1 MGCSEIVAIILA
13 AGYSKRMHGF
23 KPLLDLGG
31 RPVIAR
37 IITTFIVAGI
47 YDVRVVTGYNREELI
62 PVLKNLGVK
71 AVHND
76 RFDSGMFS
84 SIQTGVNSLEPEVK
98 AFFILPADI
107 PLVRPRTIR
116 RLAENYMGNQGKILI
131 PCYRDRKGHPPLIA
145 SSFRKIIMGYT
156 GDKGLKE
163 ALRPAEDNI
172 MPIPVED
179 ENILFDMDS
188 LADYRELQ
196 KRWEQNF
203 PSNININQISPHTTR

>member
-13 AGYSKRMHGF
+13 AGHSKRMHEF

-47 YDVRVVTGYNREELI
+47 YDIRVVTGYNHEELI

-71 AVHND
+71 SVHND
-76 RFDSGMFS
+76 RFGCGMFS
-84 SIQTGVNSLEPEVK
+84 SIQTGVNSLEPQVK
-98 AFFILPADI
+98 AFFVLPADI
-107 PLVRPRTIR
+107 PLVRPHTIR
-116 RLAENYMGNQGKILI
+116 SLAENYMGNQGKILI
-131 PCYRDRKGHPPLIA
+131 PCYRDRRGHPPLIA
-145 SSFRKIIMGYT
+145 SRFRDNILEYT
-156 GDKGLKE
+156 GDDGLKE
-163 ALRPAEDNI
+163 ALRAVEDDI
-172 MPIPVED
+172 MTVPVED

-188 LADYRELQ
+188 PADYRELQ

-203 PSNININQISPHTTR
+203 PSNVNINQMSPHITR